1 MSRYMHAFALA
12 AVLALAPFGGARAD
26 GAPTKDEVVAQV
38 RKAIAFYKSVGRD
51 KALAEFNSKD
61 GQFAKGEDYV
71 DVHDVGGTCL
81 AHPTTP
87 SLVGLNRLEA
97 ADPSGKKFIK
107 EIVDAAK
114 AKPSG
119 WITYQRKNPVSGQV
133 EHKLAYWEVYDGL
146 FFKAGTYDASA
157 K

>member
-1 MSRYMHAFALA
+1 MACNCSAILLGLMLA
-12 AVLALAPFGGARAD
+12 VAPIGSAVAD

-38 RKAIAFYKSVGRD
+38 KKAIVFYKSVGKD
-51 KALAEFNSKD
+51 KALAEFNNKD

-97 ADPSGKKFIK
+97 ADPAGKRFIR

-114 AKPSG
+114 SRPSG
-119 WITYQRKNPVSGQV
+119 WITYQRKNPLSGKV
-133 EHKLAYWEVYDGL
+133 ENKLAYWEVAEGL
-146 FFKAGTYDASA
+146 IFKAGTYDPNA

>member
-1 MSRYMHAFALA
+1 MLRNCAA
-12 AVLALAPFGGARAD
+12 AVLAVMLTAVPSGAALAA
-26 GAPTKDEVVAQV
+26 GAPSKDEVVAQV
-38 RKAIAFYKSVGRD
+38 RKAITFYKSVGKD
-51 KALAEFNSKD
+51 KALAELNSKD

-71 DVHDVGGTCL
+71 DVHDVGGTCV

-114 AKPSG
+114 SKPSG
-119 WITYQRKNPVSGQV
+119 WVTYQRKNPVSGNV
-133 EHKLAYWEVYDGL
+133 EHKLAYWEAYDGL
-146 FFKAGTYDASA
+146 IFKAGTYDPNA